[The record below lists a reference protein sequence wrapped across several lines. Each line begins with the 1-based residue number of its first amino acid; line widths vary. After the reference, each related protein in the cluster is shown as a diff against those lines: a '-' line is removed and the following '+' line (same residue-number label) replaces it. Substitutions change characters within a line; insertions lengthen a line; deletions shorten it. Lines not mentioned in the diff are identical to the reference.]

1 MRCPTL
7 KELPRPP
14 KEKMGWPWTEE
25 SKPLQ
30 DQMPDGRSWPGIT
43 IVTPSYNQGQF
54 LEETIR
60 SILLQGYPN
69 LEYFIFD
76 GASTD
81 NSVEVIKKYAPWISY
96 WVSEPDSGQSDA
108 ISRGLK
114 RGTGQVATWINSD
127 DVLCKD
133 ALVTHASRMAFDD
146 NVVYA
151 GICIYIDIES
161 RPLRTHQGRIHSL
174 EDLLRIKTVWRTG
187 GNLVQPE
194 TIFPLKLALEVGGIN
209 KNLHDAMD
217 YEFWGKLLLAGARIQ
232 YTDIPFGM
240 LRLHAMQKTANGLR
254 TTRAMLDVAASLI
267 PQAALLSDDIKSQIS
282 EELESYWIEYQERSW
297 KGSGRLARIG
307 LPVPLVMQIRK
318 IRNKLSLNPWK
329 AIRRFM

>member
-7 KELPRPP
+7 KDLSTPP
-14 KEKMGWPWTEE
+14 KGKAGWPWTEE
-25 SKPLQ
+25 SKPLP
-30 DQMPDGRSWPGIT
+30 DKMPDGHSWPRIT
-43 IVTPSYNQGQF
+43 VVTPSFNQGQF

-81 NSVEVIKKYAPWISY
+81 NSVEVIKKYAPWVSY

-108 ISRGLK
+108 ISRGLN

-151 GICIYIDIES
+151 GICIYIDVES
-161 RPLRTHQGRIHSL
+161 RPVRTHQGRIHSL
-174 EDLLRIKTVWRTG
+174 EDLLRIKTFWRAG

-194 TIFPLKLALEVGGIN
+194 TIFPLKLALDVGGIN
-209 KNLHDAMD
+209 KNLHYTMD

-240 LRLHAMQKTANGLR
+240 LRQHALQKTANGLR
-254 TTRAMLDVAASLI
+254 TTREMLDVASSLI
-267 PQAALLSDDIKSQIS
+267 SQAGLLSDDIKNQIS
-282 EELESYWIEYQERSW
+282 EGLESYWIEYQEQSW

-307 LPVPLVMQIRK
+307 LPVPLVMQLRK
-318 IRNKLSLNPWK
+318 FRNKLSLESWK
-329 AIRRFM
+329 TIRRRM